1 MSTLNHNIA
10 SFESE
15 ITKNR
20 TTLMNH
26 ALRLT
31 RNQRDAEDLMQDTL
45 MKAYRNLD
53 KFEEGTNFKAWLY
66 RIMTNEYINQYR
78 HTQRERSSVDRSES
92 VSENIADSRDISYD
106 ESLYVENSEDFGD
119 EVSHAIHLVPDDFR
133 TIVVMADIQD
143 QSYREISE
151 KLEIPIGTVMS
162 RLFRGR
168 QILRKKLQD
177 YARSLGIIRA

>member
-1 MSTLNHNIA
+1 MSTLNHN
-10 SFESE
+10 STFETE
-15 ITKNR
+15 IMKNR
-20 TTLMNH
+20 SALMNH

-31 RNQRDAEDLMQDTL
+31 RHQRDAEDLLQDTL

-53 KFEEGTNFKAWLY
+53 KFEEGTNFKAWLF

-92 VSENIADSRDISYD
+92 VSENIADARDVSYD

-119 EVSHAIHLVPDDFR
+119 EVSHAIHLVPNDFR

>member
-1 MSTLNHNIA
+1 
-10 SFESE
+10 
-15 ITKNR
+15 
-20 TTLMNH
+20 
-26 ALRLT
+26 
-31 RNQRDAEDLMQDTL
+31 

-78 HTQRERSSVDRSES
+78 HTQRERSSVDRNES
-92 VSENIADSRDISYD
+92 VSENIADARDISYD
-106 ESLYVENSEDFGD
+106 ESFYVENSADFGD
-119 EVSHAIHLVPDDFR
+119 EVSSAIHLVPDDFR